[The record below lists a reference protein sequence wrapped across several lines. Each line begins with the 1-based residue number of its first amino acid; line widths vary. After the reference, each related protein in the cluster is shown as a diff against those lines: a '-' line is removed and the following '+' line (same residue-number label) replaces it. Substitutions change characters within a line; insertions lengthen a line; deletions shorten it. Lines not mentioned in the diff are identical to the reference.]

1 MIACVQRRILF
12 SVRIDGFLLLFSELA
27 WPEFVVS
34 ITDAKSFL
42 VRLNEEDKP
51 RMISIKDNCNIQ
63 QASDVLQ
70 NSLMLFFAL
79 LVELEPS

>member
-51 RMISIKDNCNIQ
+51 RIIFN
-63 QASDVLQ
+63 
-70 NSLMLFFAL
+70 
-79 LVELEPS
+79 